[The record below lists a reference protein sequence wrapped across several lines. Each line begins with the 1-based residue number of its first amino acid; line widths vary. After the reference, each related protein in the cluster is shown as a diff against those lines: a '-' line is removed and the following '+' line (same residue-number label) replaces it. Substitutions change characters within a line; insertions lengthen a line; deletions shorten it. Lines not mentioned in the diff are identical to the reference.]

1 MRPLT
6 EKEWKKLQEIVKEQD
21 AIQNTNVIGVGF
33 YSFDI
38 IIKPKKE
45 NNVIKNP

>member
-21 AIQNTNVIGVGF
+21 AIQHTNVIGVGF

-45 NNVIKNP
+45 NNVIKNS